1 MGGVV
6 GRDVTHGSHAVPP
19 CRLTARR
26 SRQSRRRP
34 RLGPLIPIEG
44 PRRGGGRK
52 ATPYESEAQ
61 NLSGEGSTRADD
73 GRQGAEE
80 EPDHGEHPPGY
91 WVEPDP
97 TGVVLAVPD
106 P

>member
-52 ATPYESEAQ
+52 ATPYEFGTALFHVRFNALLYGFGNSYE
-61 NLSGEGSTRADD
+61 
-73 GRQGAEE
+73 
-80 EPDHGEHPPGY
+80 
-91 WVEPDP
+91 
-97 TGVVLAVPD
+97 VLG
-106 P
+106 